1 MKLKRIRTLPYVKL
15 IGRVPGDL
23 HEALVGYAEYY
34 RTVHGEPI
42 EVWPLVVQM
51 LRTFVDDDR
60 EYTAPAALANM
71 RPRPLARH
79 LFLVL
84 PRGAICAGKPFERVS
99 LRSREGGLS
108 ETHENSRVR
117 EGVFRHIPARR
128 TSPQV

>member
-51 LRTFVDDDR
+51 LSTFVDDDR
-60 EYTAPAALANM
+60 EFQAWRRHASGAA
-71 RPRPLARH
+71 
-79 LFLVL
+79 
-84 PRGAICAGKPFERVS
+84 AGTPPERKE
-99 LRSREGGLS
+99 SR
-108 ETHENSRVR
+108 NS
-117 EGVFRHIPARR
+117 
-128 TSPQV
+128 